1 MSFQL
6 WTSKATTHVFLT
18 KCSNQ
23 FVETRPFVATT
34 QSRAVLWLKQDSWT
48 CFFLICSWSLPEK
61 GTMPVIST
69 MKKRTSSSSS
79 GPVEKKLQKQSEGL
93 HLKNALKS
101 HFPKG
106 VTEMDFCG

>member
-1 MSFQL
+1 LLKPDLL
-6 WTSKATTHVFLT
+6 WQQPNLGQF
-18 KCSNQ
+18 CGSNKIAGL
-23 FVETRPFVATT
+23 V
-34 QSRAVLWLKQDSWT
+34 
-48 CFFLICSWSLPEK
+48 FFLICSWSLPEK
-61 GTMPVIST
+61 GTMPVIYT